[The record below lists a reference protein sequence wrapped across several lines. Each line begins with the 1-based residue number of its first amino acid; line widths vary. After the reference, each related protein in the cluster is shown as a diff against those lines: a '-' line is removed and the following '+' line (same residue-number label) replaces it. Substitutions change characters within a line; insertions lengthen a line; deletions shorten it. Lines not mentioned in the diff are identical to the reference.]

1 MLDLIVVVA
10 RFVQFTAAVVLFG
23 TPLFFVYALRG
34 LMQTDPAALAWGRGV
49 TRASAGLLVLGT
61 LTSLLAQTANMAGSP
76 AMAFDRDALG
86 MVLSGTQ
93 FGYAIV
99 ARLALGLGVLVLAFR
114 LPPTHRLW
122 LIAVGAGALIL
133 ASFAWTGH
141 GASEEGLSGAI
152 HAASDVV
159 HLIAAG
165 VWLGA
170 LVALAVLLMRS
181 RKTPLPAL
189 HQALEN
195 FSGIGSVV
203 VAALLGSGLVNSWFL
218 VGPTHLEGLVTSP
231 YGWLLL
237 AKLVLFG
244 AMLVLAAAN
253 RFHLTPGLGQALG
266 DATGSAAATRRLRR
280 SIALETAL
288 GVGVLTLVSALG
300 MLAPVSAQM

>member
-10 RFVQFTAAVVLFG
+10 RFVQFMAAAILFG

-34 LMQTDPAALAWGRGV
+34 LMQTDPAALAWGRSV
-49 TRASAGLLVLGT
+49 TRASAGLLVLGASA
-61 LTSLLAQTANMAGSP
+61 SLLAQTANMAGSP

-93 FGYAIV
+93 FGYAIL
-99 ARLALGLGVLVLAFR
+99 ARLALGLGVLVLAFW
-114 LPPTHRLW
+114 LPPARRLW

-141 GASEEGLSGAI
+141 GASEEGLPGAI
-152 HAASDVV
+152 HAASDIV

-170 LVALAVLLMRS
+170 LVALAVLLVAS
-181 RKTPLPAL
+181 RQTPLPAL
-189 HQALEN
+189 QQALEN

-203 VAALLGSGLVNSWFL
+203 VAALLSSGLVNSWFL

-244 AMLVLAAAN
+244 AMLMLAAAN

-266 DATGSAAATRRLRR
+266 DATGPAAVTRRLRR

-300 MLAPVSAQM
+300 MLAPISAQM

>member
-1 MLDLIVVVA
+1 MLDLIVVLA
-10 RFVQFTAAVVLFG
+10 RLMQFMAAVILFG
-23 TPLFFVYALRG
+23 TPLFFLYALRD
-34 LMQTDPAALAWGRGV
+34 LMQTDPAALAWGRSF
-49 TRASAGLLVLGT
+49 TRASAGLLVFGASA
-61 LTSLLAQTANMAGSP
+61 SLLAQTANMAGSP
-76 AMAFDRDALG
+76 AMAFDREALG

-93 FGYAIV
+93 FGFAIL
-99 ARLALGLGVLVLAFR
+99 ARLTLGFGVLVLAFC
-114 LPPTHRLW
+114 LPPASRLW

-152 HAASDVV
+152 HATSDIV

-170 LVALAVLLMRS
+170 LVALAALLAAS
-181 RKTPLPAL
+181 PKTPLPAL

-218 VGPTHLEGLVTSP
+218 VGPTHLKGLLTSP

-237 AKLVLFG
+237 VKLALFG

-266 DATGSAAATRRLRR
+266 DAAGSATATRQLRR

-288 GVGVLTLVSALG
+288 GAGVLALVSALG